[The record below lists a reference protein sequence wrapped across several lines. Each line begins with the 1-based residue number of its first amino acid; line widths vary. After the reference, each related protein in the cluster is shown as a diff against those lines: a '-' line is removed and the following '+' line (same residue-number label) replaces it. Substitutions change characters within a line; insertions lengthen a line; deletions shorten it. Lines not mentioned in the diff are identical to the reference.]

1 MTFDKSSLNWL
12 AAVLLAAG
20 LGFLASPWL
29 LGFSGETASTISVS
43 VVAVLLAFL
52 GLTAAGDRIDLT
64 ATGAMAVGAWSLVA
78 PIILGVQHQAA
89 FWAHI
94 AAGLMAFLAAIA
106 GSEMFDR
113 LPPRSSA

>member
-1 MTFDKSSLNWL
+1 MFDKSNTNWL

-29 LGFSGETASTISVS
+29 LGFSDATVPTISVS
-43 VVAVLLAFL
+43 VVAVLLAGL
-52 GLTAAGDRIDLT
+52 GLTSAVDRVDLT
-64 ATGAMAVGAWSLVA
+64 AIGAMAVGAWSLVA
-78 PIILGVQHQAA
+78 PIILSVQHQAA
-89 FWAHI
+89 FWTHL
-94 AAGLMAFLAAIA
+94 AAGLTAFLAAIA

>member
-1 MTFDKSSLNWL
+1 MFDRSNTNWL

-20 LGFLASPWL
+20 LGCLASPWL
-29 LGFSGETASTISVS
+29 LGFSGAAAPTISVS
-43 VVAVLLAFL
+43 VVGVLLALL
-52 GLTAAGDRIDLT
+52 GLAAAGDRIDLT
-64 ATGAMAVGAWSLVA
+64 AVGAMAVGAWSLVA

-89 FWAHI
+89 FWTHI

-113 LPPRSSA
+113 HPPRSSA

>member
-1 MTFDKSSLNWL
+1 MFDTISKNGL

-29 LGFSGETASTISVS
+29 LGFSGATTPTISVS
-43 VVAVLLAFL
+43 VVAVLLALL
-52 GLTAAGDRIDLT
+52 GLAAAGDRIDLT
-64 ATGAMAVGAWSLVA
+64 AVGGMAVGAWALVA
-78 PIILGVQHQAA
+78 PIILGVQNQAA
-89 FWAHI
+89 FWTHV

-113 LPPRSSA
+113 RPPHSTA

>member
-1 MTFDKSSLNWL
+1 MFDKSNTNWL

-29 LGFSGETASTISVS
+29 LGFSGATAPTISVS

-52 GLTAAGDRIDLT
+52 GLAAAGDRIDLT
-64 ATGAMAVGAWSLVA
+64 AAGAMAVGAWSLVA

-89 FWAHI
+89 FWTHI

-113 LPPRSSA
+113 RPPRSSA